1 MSYQSLYID
10 FLIQADKKS
19 AHGLSEKTKMEYQNL
34 LERIVIAD
42 FMGTAMTVSQA
53 MRLSHIASPS
63 TLHRRL
69 DFLQSEKLIDLVFHG
84 INRRTKYLVPLPKT
98 DRYLAHMGQL
108 IQEAV
113 HRDQRK
119 MAMKKPPDLV
129 V

>member
-1 MSYQSLYID
+1 MSYKSLYID
-10 FLIQADKKS
+10 FLMQAEKKS
-19 AHGLSEKTKMEYQNL
+19 VHGLSEKIKAECQNL

-42 FMGTAMTVSQA
+42 SMGMALTVSQA
-53 MRLSHIASPS
+53 MRLAHIASPS

-84 INRRTKYLVPLPKT
+84 VNRRTKYLVPLPRT

-113 HRDQRK
+113 DRHERTAQ
-119 MAMKKPPDLV
+119 KKPPD
-129 V
+129 